1 MLTTVLFRSASDR
14 VMNDLVQKGSGRDES
29 SRDVSL
35 LDKVTC
41 VFVHGWAMNGSVWES
56 VISELPPWIDVIQVD
71 LPGHGSMNQVR
82 LDTLDGMAKTLS
94 VLVHRPVIW
103 VGWSLGGL
111 AVMRLCELYPE
122 RVSAAL
128 LVATNPCFV
137 NRGEPGGGSARDWA
151 HAVEQEVFD
160 QFAADLE
167 TDQDRTIRRFLALQV
182 KGQEGA
188 IQTVRHLQR
197 SMKQRGLADISALRK
212 GLDILKTADLRQLL
226 AECSQ
231 TQLHWV
237 LGDRDTLVPSSLAGV
252 LADQFGQRDV
262 SLYAGAGH
270 APFLSDPQRF
280 ISKVVALAQ
289 GMRKNE

>member
-1 MLTTVLFRSASDR
+1 MYS
-14 VMNDLVQKGSGRDES
+14 VMNDVVHKDNGRDDS

-35 LDKVTC
+35 SDKVTC

-56 VISELPPWIDVIQVD
+56 VISGLPSWIDVIQVD
-71 LPGHGSMNQVR
+71 LPGHGSMNQVM

-94 VLVHRPVIW
+94 ALVHRPVIW

-111 AVMRLCELYPE
+111 AVMRLCQLYPE
-122 RVSAAL
+122 RVATAL

-137 NRGEPGGGSARDWA
+137 SRDVCARGSGQVWP

-167 TDQDRTIRRFLALQV
+167 ADQDKTIRRFLALQV

-188 IQTVRHLQR
+188 LQTVRQLQR
-197 SMKQRGLADISALRK
+197 SMQQRGVANISALRK
-212 GLDILKTADLRQLL
+212 GLDILKTADLRELL

-231 TQLHWV
+231 TELHWV
-237 LGDRDTLVPSSLAGV
+237 LGSRDTLVPSGLADV
-252 LADQFGQRDV
+252 LAEQFGQRDV

-280 ISKVVALAQ
+280 IAKVVALAQ
-289 GMRKNE
+289 GLRRHQ

>member
-1 MLTTVLFRSASDR
+1 
-14 VMNDLVQKGSGRDES
+14 MNDVVHKGTRRDNTS
-29 SRDVSL
+29 RDDTSRDVSL
-35 LDKVTC
+35 SDKVTC

-94 VLVHRPVIW
+94 ALVHRPVIW
-103 VGWSLGGL
+103 IGWSLGGL
-111 AVMRLCELYPE
+111 AVMRLSQLYPE

-137 NRGEPGGGSARDWA
+137 SRGGPGGCVQDWS
-151 HAVEQEVFD
+151 HAVEQDVFD

-167 TDQDRTIRRFLALQV
+167 ADQDRTIRRFLALQV

-188 IQTVRHLQR
+188 IQTVRQLQR
-197 SMKQRGLADISALRK
+197 SMQQRGVANISALRK
-212 GLDILKTADLRQLL
+212 GLDILKTADLRELL

-231 TQLHWV
+231 TQFHWV
-237 LGDRDTLVPSSLAGV
+237 LGARDTLVPSCLAAV
-252 LADQFGQRDV
+252 LADRFGQRHV

-280 ISKVVALAQ
+280 IAEVVALAQ
-289 GMRKNE
+289 GMRQYG